1 MAKKK
6 VEMVVIKDGKALDK
20 AIDDCID
27 YTLNNQDRQHMLAVS
42 GMYHYWLHGDSTRLT
57 RLASGITKCHGVN
70 KGKLIGYL
78 TATCGL
84 NWDDKALRFKKAVNS
99 TFTKASGVDEFPEY
113 ELMNGDRWYEF
124 ALESDEVPAW
134 LLKKVLQK
142 AKKSIDDNADEA
154 KTQVMGAWTEFEAL
168 QETMI
173 EVGFG
178 EKLKKVA

>member
-6 VEMVVIKDGKALDK
+6 VEMVVIKDAKALDK

-27 YTLNNQDRQHMLAVS
+27 YTLNNQDRIHMLGVS

-57 RLASGITKCHGVN
+57 RLTAGITKCHGVN

-78 TATCGL
+78 TETCGL
-84 NWDDKALRFKKAVNS
+84 NWDKDNLRFKKAKDS
-99 TFTKASGVDEFPEY
+99 TFTKASGVEEFPEFR
-113 ELMNGDRWYEF
+113 LMNGDRWYEF
-124 ALESDEVPAW
+124 DTGNEVPAW

-168 QETMI
+168 QQTMI

-178 EKLKKVA
+178 EKLKDVA